1 MCFYPT
7 ALLAGLLLA
16 FLAGD
21 LQSSKAIDKPLQAF
35 NQSTTPMQLV
45 DSNTHPFHRGSG
57 RLQRLHK
64 ATTFHA

>member
-57 RLQRLHK
+57 RLQRLHQV
-64 ATTFHA
+64 TPSHA

>member
-16 FLAGD
+16 FLAAVQD
-21 LQSSKAIDKPLQAF
+21 AKAIDKPLQAF

-57 RLQRLHK
+57 RLQRLHQV
-64 ATTFHA
+64 TPSHA

>member
-7 ALLAGLLLA
+7 TLLAGLLLA
-16 FLAGD
+16 FLGAD
-21 LQSSKAIDKPLQAF
+21 LQDTKAIDKTLQTF

-45 DSNTHPFHRGSG
+45 DSNTQPFHRGSG

-64 ATTFHA
+64 ANTFHA

>member
-7 ALLAGLLLA
+7 TLLAGLLLA
-16 FLAGD
+16 FLTAD
-21 LQSSKAIDKPLQAF
+21 LQNANAIDKTLQTF

-45 DSNTHPFHRGSG
+45 DSNTQPFHRGSG

-64 ATTFHA
+64 ANTFHA